1 MKEQEIT
8 TEKTLRLLMPQWQG
22 GNNEAYILGAKLLS
36 WLAPESDDPLIEV
49 PIESSPE
56 LLEKKDGIV
65 ARGALLK
72 QMKAVQHIINAYEPD
87 RIVMFGGDCLVG
99 QTPYAYLNERYKGE
113 LGMLWIDSHG
123 DISTPE
129 EYENANTMV
138 LGNLLGEGD
147 QEFAKEVKVPL
158 KPQNV
163 MFAGIKPKTHESEK
177 IERLGIH
184 FIGPKEAANTSDAV
198 LKWISDN
205 NIKHLAIHIDVDI
218 LDPKSFR
225 SQIFAKPEP
234 IAIDWAEGE
243 MNFSQVARL
252 IKDVSSQVNV
262 VGLGITEHM
271 PWDAI
276 HLKNFLAELPILHQ
290 K

>member
-1 MKEQEIT
+1 M
-8 TEKTLRLLMPQWQG
+8 TEKTLRMLMPQWQG
-22 GNNEAYILGAKLLS
+22 GNNEEAYTLGAKLLS
-36 WLAPESDDPLIEV
+36 WLAPESDDTLIEV
-49 PIESSPE
+49 PIETNPE

-72 QMKAVQHIINAYEPD
+72 QMKAARNIIHAYEPD
-87 RIVMFGGDCLVG
+87 RIIMFGGDCLVG
-99 QTPYAYLNERYKGE
+99 QAPYAYLNERYEGE

-123 DISTPE
+123 DISTPN

-147 QEFAKEVKVPL
+147 KEFADEVNVLL

-163 MFAGIKPKTHESEK
+163 MFAGLKPKDHESELV
-177 IERLGIH
+177 ERLGIRCA
-184 FIGPKEAANTSDAV
+184 GPEELIHNSDSV

-205 NIKHLAIHIDVDI
+205 NIKHLAIHLDVDI
-218 LDPKSFR
+218 LDPKLFR

-234 IAIDWAEGE
+234 LTIEWAEGE
-243 MNFSQVARL
+243 MTFSQVARL
-252 IKDVSSQVNV
+252 IQDVSNKTNV

-276 HLKNFLAELPILHQ
+276 NVKNFLAQLPILA